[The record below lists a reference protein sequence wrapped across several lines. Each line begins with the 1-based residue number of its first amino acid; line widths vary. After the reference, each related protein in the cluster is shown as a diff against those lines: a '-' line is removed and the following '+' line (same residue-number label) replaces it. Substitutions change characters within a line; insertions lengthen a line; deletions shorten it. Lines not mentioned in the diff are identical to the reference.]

1 MANFTIECP
10 KCGSINQASTFVF
23 AKKVIVCGHCGEEIN
38 IKESRLISKQ
48 CPSCKN
54 TFVYDQAKPRTK
66 CPVCGDEFNI
76 AVWKKKQSTDKYKMV
91 TINCPQCACAC
102 ELKKWDSADNESN
115 KDQNCPICG
124 CVIDVEKE
132 YYKSRL
138 VSDTGVSVIQYE
150 GDNSTFVWKHPIEDF
165 NLGSQLVVHESQEA
179 IFFLNGE
186 ALDAFGPG
194 RHTLE
199 TENLPV
205 LKKIYSLPTGNQTP
219 FHAEIYFVNLTVQMA
234 VKWGTPDKVRFID
247 PLTGAPLQ
255 IGAYGKMNLAVS
267 DGRKLLIKLI
277 GTMKGISWDR
287 ESNGFTKSLESSF
300 RPMIANAVKTNLSQ
314 VIKANE
320 IDLLEIDSNLD
331 VISDS
336 LRQKV
341 SAGFEEYGLTVPQL
355 YVTDVL
361 LPEEDP
367 TFKRIRELH
376 TVALQKKVL
385 EMQAE
390 IGTAQEESLAQIAE
404 AARQRKLIEEQTKA
418 QLEVVK
424 AQGEAEASK
433 AKGLAEAEVMRAKG
447 YSEKDVLQADVQ
459 KAYAEGLGKM
469 GSGGSGGNGGG
480 LASDLVGLMA
490 GMKIAGKMFDQLD
503 NASQQ
508 PAPTPANAT
517 PTWTC
522 ECGEIGN
529 TKGFCMDCGK
539 PKPSAK
545 PAGGWNC
552 PHCGENGIT
561 SKFCPNCGTKR
572 PEQGIWEC
580 PACGAKGIAS
590 RFCPDCGAKKP
601 E

>member
-1 MANFTIECP
+1 MAKFAIECP
-10 KCGSINQASTFVF
+10 HCGSINQASTFVF
-23 AKKVIVCGHCGEEIN
+23 SKKEITCGACGKSFNTRDMKMASRKCPHCGEVY
-38 IKESRLISKQ
+38 
-48 CPSCKN
+48 
-54 TFVYDQAKPRTK
+54 VYDQSKGRYSKCPGCGKEVDNFSSKSDRDSGYKGVKMVTVNCPECACACQLPLHDDGKTEP
-66 CPVCGDEFNI
+66 CPVCG
-76 AVWKKKQSTDKYKMV
+76 
-91 TINCPQCACAC
+91 
-102 ELKKWDSADNESN
+102 AD
-115 KDQNCPICG
+115 
-124 CVIDVEKE
+124 IDVKRELA
-132 YYKSRL
+132 KSRL

-205 LKKIYSLPTGNQTP
+205 LKKIYSLPTGSQTP
-219 FHAEIYFVNLTVQMA
+219 FHAEVYFVNLTVQMA

-247 PLTGAPLQ
+247 PLSGAPLQ
-255 IGAYGKMNLAVS
+255 IGASGEMNLAVS

-277 GTMKGISWDR
+277 GTMKGISWDS
-287 ESNGFTKSLESSF
+287 ESGGFTKSLESSF

-355 YVTDVL
+355 YVTSVL

-367 TFKRIRELH
+367 NFKRIRELH
-376 TVALQKKVL
+376 TVALQKRMI
-385 EMQAE
+385 EMQAD
-390 IGTAQEESLAQIAE
+390 IGTAQEESKAKIAE
-404 AARQRKLIEEQTKA
+404 AARQRQLIEEQTKA

-424 AQGEAEASK
+424 AQGEAEATK
-433 AKGLAEAEVMRAKG
+433 AKGLAEAEIMRAKG

-459 KAYAEGLGKM
+459 KAYAEGLGNM
-469 GSGGSGGNGGG
+469 GSGGNGGGGG
-480 LASDLVGLMA
+480 LASDLVGMMA
-490 GMKIAGKMFDQLD
+490 GMKMAGKLFDQLD
-503 NASQQ
+503 NASEQS
-508 PAPTPANAT
+508 APTPAPAT

-522 ECGEIGN
+522 ECGETGN
-529 TKGFCMDCGK
+529 TKGFCMNCGK

-545 PAGGWNC
+545 TASRWNC
-552 PHCGENGIT
+552 PNCGESGIT
-561 SKFCPNCGTKR
+561 SKFCPNCGTKK
-572 PEQGIWEC
+572 PESETWDC
-580 PACGAKGIAS
+580 PACGAKGITS